1 MAGLMLVTKLKLL
14 PSGRCRDRQLQG
26 VSAAAVL
33 RAELVL
39 GVCAA
44 AWLQAATAQ
53 TSNAFCH
60 FAENIDYASG
70 KMCVRSASGP
80 RVRTQQK
87 NTRVMADGGA
97 MPV

>member
-1 MAGLMLVTKLKLL
+1 MAGLMLVTKLL

-70 KMCVRSASGP
+70 KMCVRSASGHVCGRNRRIP
-80 RVRTQQK
+80 
-87 NTRVMADGGA
+87 G
-97 MPV
+97 